1 MDKKKLRGVLCALI
15 GGMCWGF
22 SGCFGQYLFSEK
34 NMDSYWLTTVR
45 LLSSGIVLIIISLFA
60 QRKNLIETLKCK
72 KDFMRIA
79 CFGIFGL
86 MLCQLSYLTAIK
98 YTNAATATVIQYSG
112 PVLVMVVVCVINRK
126 LPKIP
131 EAASVILAT
140 VGTFLIA
147 THGNPS
153 NLAISKQ
160 GLVWCISAALSV
172 VLYTLIPGDVTER
185 RSSVVVSGLGMTMG
199 GIVLFFA
206 LGVWRIP
213 VSLDLG
219 ALLALAGIILIGT
232 VAAFSL
238 YLQAISDI
246 GPVKA
251 SILAS
256 VEPVTTAVVSWL
268 WLGSRFAP
276 MDLLGFACVI
286 STVFLLA
293 LKKDGKAQAEKPS
306 TDLKQE

>member
-1 MDKKKLRGVLCALI
+1 MDKKKLRGVLCAII
-15 GGMCWGF
+15 GGTCWGF
-22 SGCFGQYLFSEK
+22 SGCLGQYLFSEK
-34 NMDSYWLTTVR
+34 SMDSYWLTTVR
-45 LLSSGIVLIIISLFA
+45 LLSSGIILLIISLFA

-72 KDFMRIA
+72 TDFLRVA
-79 CFGIFGL
+79 CFGVFGL

-98 YTNAATATVIQYSG
+98 YTNAATATVIQYAG
-112 PVLVMVVVCVINRK
+112 PVLVMIVVCVIDRK
-126 LPKIP
+126 LPRAP
-131 EAASVILAT
+131 EVASAVLAT

-147 THGNPS
+147 THGDPS

-160 GLVWCISAALSV
+160 GLIWCVVAALTV
-172 VLYTLIPGDVTER
+172 VTYTLIPGDVTER

-199 GIVLFFA
+199 GIVL
-206 LGVWRIP
+206 LLVLRVWRIP
-213 VSLDLG
+213 VSLDFG
-219 ALLALAGIILIGT
+219 AVLALIGIILIGT

-256 VEPVTTAVVSWL
+256 VEPVSSAIISWL
-268 WLGSRFAP
+268 WLKNRFAP
-276 MDLLGFACVI
+276 VDLIGFACII

-293 LKKDGKAQAEKPS
+293 LKKDGKMKAEKATS
-306 TDLKQE
+306 DLK